1 MALDD
6 LRIVAPAAATTPYT
20 GPHVAGTVRGAEAT
34 EGAMDRRS
42 ETQGAGGQDLER
54 AIAELRERLPEPIAP
69 LARVAYNY
77 RWSWLPGGAEVFRDM
92 DAALWRRGGCNPRWL
107 IEALPPQR
115 LRQLA
120 ADAAYVKRVE
130 TVASALADDLARPDR
145 EGPVRPEHPVVY
157 FCSEFGGHCSLPLY
171 GGGLG
176 VLAGDLV
183 KSASDLALPLVC
195 MTLFYRQGYF
205 RQRLDAHGS
214 QIEYW
219 TPIDIERLPAVRIT
233 NGENRPLI
241 TEIELRGRVVQIQVW
256 RVDFGRVPVYL
267 LDTDCAENDPI
278 DRWIT
283 ARLYVADRHTRIAQY
298 ATLGCGGVRVLD
310 ALGVEPGLVHLNE
323 GHAALGAFERLGSLL
338 GAGSSL
344 DDALA
349 KVRRETV
356 FTTHT
361 PVAAGN
367 EWFPPAEVEPV
378 LGALHERLG
387 VPASFFYDLGRLRP
401 GNPEDPVALTPLAL
415 RTSRAA
421 NAVSKRHAEVS
432 RGMWQPL
439 WPNRSETEVP
449 IGSVTNGVHTTTWM
463 AGPMQAL
470 LDRYLPADWRAR
482 SSEEAIWDAVAHIPD
497 SELWQ
502 VRRVLRQR
510 LVEEA
515 RERSVPMRLS
525 RGEPPGYVEAA
536 MRLFD
541 PDALTIGFARRVATY
556 KRLHLLTLEL
566 ARGLRLLADERRPIQ
581 LVIAGK
587 AHPADEDAKQT
598 LRQLLDFRRAPNVA
612 GRIVFLED
620 YDLHLAPRIVSGV
633 DLWLNLPRP
642 PLEASGTSGMKVVL
656 NGGLNLSVL
665 DGWWAEAYDGESGW
679 GIASASGDPRTQ
691 DELDAAA
698 LYNLL
703 EDEVIPLFY
712 DRDAAGLPGRW
723 LARVKASMRR
733 FIPRFS
739 ADRMVR
745 EYADLLYARPA
756 P

>member
-1 MALDD
+1 MDRSD
-6 LRIVAPAAATTPYT
+6 P
-20 GPHVAGTVRGAEAT
+20 VRGA
-34 EGAMDRRS
+34 GARDV
-42 ETQGAGGQDLER
+42 ER
-54 AIAELRERLPEPIAP
+54 AVAELRERLPEPIAA

-77 RWSWLPGGAEVFRDM
+77 RWSWLPGGAEIFRDM
-92 DAALWRRGGCNPRWL
+92 DAALWRRSGCNPRWL
-107 IEALPPQR
+107 IEALPPNR
-115 LRQLA
+115 LRRLA
-120 ADAAYVKRVE
+120 GDAAYVRRVE
-130 TVASALADDLARPDR
+130 AVAAALADDLARPFRD
-145 EGPVRPEHPVVY
+145 GPVRPDRPVAY

-183 KSASDLALPLVC
+183 KAASDLALPLVC
-195 MTLFYRQGYF
+195 VSLFYRQGYF
-205 RQRLDAHGS
+205 RQRLDTHGS
-214 QIEYW
+214 QVEYW
-219 TPIDIERLPAVRIT
+219 TTTDIERLPAVRIT
-233 NGENRPLI
+233 NGEDRPLVADV
-241 TEIELRGRVVQIQVW
+241 ELRGRRVRIQVW

-267 LDTDCAENDPI
+267 LDTDCDENDPI

-298 ATLGCGGVRVLD
+298 AALGCGGVRVLD
-310 ALGVEPGLVHLNE
+310 ALGIEPGLVHLNE
-323 GHAALGAFERLGSLL
+323 GHAALGAFERIGALL
-338 GAGSSL
+338 GAGSAL
-344 DDALA
+344 EEALA

-367 EWFPPAEVEPV
+367 EWFPPEEVEPV
-378 LGALHERLG
+378 LRALHERLG

-401 GNPEDPVALTPLAL
+401 GIPEDPVALTPLAL

-432 RGMWQPL
+432 RAMWQPL
-439 WPNRSETEVP
+439 WPGSSEAEVP

-463 AGPMQAL
+463 AAPMQAL
-470 LDRYLPADWRAR
+470 LDRHLPADWRGR
-482 SSEEAIWDAVAHIPD
+482 TSDEAIWDAILHLPD

-502 VRRVLRQR
+502 VRRALRQR

-541 PDALTIGFARRVATY
+541 ADALTIGFARRVATY
-556 KRLHLLTLEL
+556 KRLHLLTVDL
-566 ARGLRLLADERRPIQ
+566 ARGLRLLADDRRPIQ

-598 LRQLLDFRRAPNVA
+598 LRRLLDFRRAPNVA

-620 YDLHLAPRIVSGV
+620 YDLHLAPRIVAGV

-679 GIASASGDPRTQ
+679 GIASAPGDSRAQ

-698 LYNLL
+698 LFNLL
-703 EDEVIPLFY
+703 EGEVIPLFY
-712 DRDAAGLPGRW
+712 DRDPAGLPERW